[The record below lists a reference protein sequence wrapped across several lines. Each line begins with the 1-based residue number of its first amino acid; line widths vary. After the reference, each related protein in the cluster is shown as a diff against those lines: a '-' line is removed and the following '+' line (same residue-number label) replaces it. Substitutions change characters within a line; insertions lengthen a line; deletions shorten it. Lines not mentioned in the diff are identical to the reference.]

1 MTRARAP
8 TDRAVAA
15 RLGKLPRTV
24 WGRFAAHFKRLT
36 HCNAVRATASPLQ
49 NVRAAC
55 ATKATPAASKL
66 STAKSRTGRARR
78 TRRRGAIPVWV
89 FECALTAAALAI
101 AAEGLRYVPTD
112 KSYETYQRERQK
124 RQYKQQSSSKQG
136 KHSDKSKRH
145 TFYIQA
151 QIRQDILP
159 RTLIDKIGA
168 SVRWFD
174 LSQYPPHI
182 TLVKVRCPVEKKAAV
197 SRYLNETVKQDVQ
210 TVINGVKCLTFRINS
225 VATEFGRGQNTVAA
239 KCDKLYLLN
248 NKLEAKVR
256 TWKKRHSQV
265 SWRVEDTFHI
275 TLGSYKTQQ
284 AHQKS
289 VDDIREAF
297 ENELNNRT
305 YGHNDLLPVSL
316 ANL

>member
-15 RLGKLPRTV
+15 RLGKIPRTV

-36 HCNAVRATASPLQ
+36 HCTTVRATASPLQ

-55 ATKATPAASKL
+55 ATKATPTASKL

-136 KHSDKSKRH
+136 KHSKKSKRH

-151 QIRQDILP
+151 PIKRGSLP

-182 TLVKVRCPVEKKAAV
+182 TLVKVKCPVEKKEAV
-197 SRYLNETVKQDVQ
+197 SRYINETVKEDVQ
-210 TVINGVKCLTFRINS
+210 TIIDDETFLSLRIHS
-225 VATEFGRGQNTVAA
+225 VVTEFGRGRNTVAA
-239 KCDKLYLLN
+239 ECGKQKSLYKKLKHKSDL
-248 NKLEAKVR
+248 
-256 TWKKRHSQV
+256 WKTRDSQV
-265 SWRVEDTFHI
+265 HWWVEQPFHI
-275 TLGSYKTQQ
+275 TLGSYRTEQVD
-284 AHQKS
+284 QKS
-289 VDDIREAF
+289 VDEIREAF

-305 YGHNDLLPVSL
+305 YDHNDLLPVSL